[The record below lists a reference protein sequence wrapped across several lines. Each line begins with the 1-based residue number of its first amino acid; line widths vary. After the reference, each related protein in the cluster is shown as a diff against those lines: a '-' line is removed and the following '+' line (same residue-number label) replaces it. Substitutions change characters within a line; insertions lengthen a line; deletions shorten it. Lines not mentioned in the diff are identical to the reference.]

1 MDSDL
6 EQYQKLGNERRIA
19 GIVGITSWL
28 TTGGRFDIHGKIKSL
43 MTFSLVPLLPKPILN
58 VMETGGQ
65 GYVIDGCSR

>member
-28 TTGGRFDIHGKIKSL
+28 TTGGRVDMVKS
-43 MTFSLVPLLPKPILN
+43 SLL
-58 VMETGGQ
+58 
-65 GYVIDGCSR
+65 